1 MRQKPSGKRKSK
13 GKEPIDWLLFRLIL
27 WISAIFLLYRR
38 KMRFIGDFCNISAK
52 TVFYRRKNDYIS
64 EIHLS
69 ASNLRLCLF
78 FVKIKSSMLGG
89 NHMPKGAGKVIAQ
102 NKKAYHDY
110 FIEETFEA
118 GIVLQG
124 TEIKSIR
131 AGRVNLKDS
140 YAQIKNGEMF
150 LMGMHISPY
159 EQGNRYNHD
168 PLRTRKL
175 LLHKKE
181 INKLIGET
189 KEAGYSIVPVKLYL
203 KNGYA
208 KVLIGLAKGK
218 KKFDKREDLKKKEA
232 KRDIERAFRERQ
244 KM

>member
-1 MRQKPSGKRKSK
+1 
-13 GKEPIDWLLFRLIL
+13 
-27 WISAIFLLYRR
+27 
-38 KMRFIGDFCNISAK
+38 
-52 TVFYRRKNDYIS
+52 
-64 EIHLS
+64 
-69 ASNLRLCLF
+69 
-78 FVKIKSSMLGG
+78 
-89 NHMPKGAGKVIAQ
+89 MPKGEGKTVAQ

-110 FIEETFEA
+110 FIEETYEA

-140 YAQIKNGEMF
+140 YARIQNGEAF
-150 LMGMHISPY
+150 VYSMHVSPY

-168 PLRTRKL
+168 PLRPRKL

-181 INKLIGET
+181 ISKLFGEA
-189 KEAGYSIVPVKLYL
+189 KETGYALVPLKVYL

-208 KVLIGLAKGK
+208 KVLLGLARGK
-218 KKFDKREDLKKKEA
+218 KNYDKREDLKKKEA
-232 KRDIERAFRERQ
+232 KREIERAFRERQ

>member
-1 MRQKPSGKRKSK
+1 
-13 GKEPIDWLLFRLIL
+13 
-27 WISAIFLLYRR
+27 
-38 KMRFIGDFCNISAK
+38 
-52 TVFYRRKNDYIS
+52 
-64 EIHLS
+64 
-69 ASNLRLCLF
+69 
-78 FVKIKSSMLGG
+78 
-89 NHMPKGAGKVIAQ
+89 MPKGVGKTVAQ

-110 FIEETFEA
+110 FIEETYEA

-131 AGRVNLKDS
+131 AGKVQLKDS
-140 YAQIKNGEMF
+140 YARIHNGEMF
-150 LMGMHISPY
+150 LYSVHISPY

-175 LLHKKE
+175 LLHKRE
-181 INKLIGET
+181 IMKLLGET
-189 KEAGYSIVPVKLYL
+189 KESGYALVPLKMYL

-218 KKFDKREDLKKKEA
+218 KKYDKREDLKQKEA